1 MKEHI
6 ILFLL
11 FSLLLFTCSD
21 NVSDSGN
28 IFFEKPV
35 VKKSAA
41 NYTKDSFTN
50 SFPDNS
56 SLQFISEAYTN
67 NFNEEMRI
75 ELLDYMK
82 NEVSILSEDVSIFEK
97 ILDQTQANEKGN
109 YLLPTYAERA
119 QYENR
124 DVWIFQLT
132 FGLGEPVFGRARCFV
147 FGIPELDTLNYIGTR

>member
-1 MKEHI
+1 MTV
-6 ILFLL
+6 
-11 FSLLLFTCSD
+11 SCSESMT
-21 NVSDSGN
+21 NQEN
-28 IFFEKPV
+28 NFFAKPI
-35 VKKSAA
+35 VKKTNT

-67 NFNEEMRI
+67 NFNEEIRI

-82 NEVSILSEDVSIFEK
+82 EEVSKLGEDVSIFEN
-97 ILDQTQANEKGN
+97 ILNKTHSNEKGN

-119 QYENR
+119 KYENR
-124 DVWIFQLT
+124 EVWIFQLT
-132 FGLGEPVFGRARCFV
+132 FGLGKPVFGRARCFV